1 MRRRFIFSVA
11 NRDKAGTARHE
22 IGGAVAA
29 K

>member
-22 IGGAVAA
+22 IIGEAPA